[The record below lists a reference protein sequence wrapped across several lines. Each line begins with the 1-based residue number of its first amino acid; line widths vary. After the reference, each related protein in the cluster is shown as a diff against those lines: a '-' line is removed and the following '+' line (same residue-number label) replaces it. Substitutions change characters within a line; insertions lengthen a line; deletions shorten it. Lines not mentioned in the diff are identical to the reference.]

1 MKGYMG
7 KIARIDLTSGKTSI
21 EELKEEVARKYLG
34 GKGLGAY
41 LLYYSL
47 RPHTEPCEP
56 GNILIFAAGP
66 LTGTSFPTASRGAVI
81 TRSPLTGTF
90 LDSYAGG
97 LFGPCIKYSGFDGL
111 MITGKATSP
120 VYLMVDNGKCSI
132 QDASPLWGLSTSETE
147 TRLIGELKQA
157 DRDKM
162 SIASV
167 GPGAENGVRFSGIV
181 TDRRMFGRGGA
192 GTVMG
197 SKNLKAIVLKGENR
211 IEVADESGFKTV
223 VKSCQQKIAEH
234 PMTKRGGQFRRFG
247 TMDTVDLT
255 QETGTLPTRNWQEN
269 TFDHAEQITG
279 TAFLKYV
286 TRSRACYLCPIG
298 CSRDTKALVGGSEY
312 VTEGPEYETIFAFG
326 SNCAIEDPSFIIAA
340 DKLCDEYG
348 IDSISCGG
356 VIGFAMECF
365 ERGLLP
371 ERETGGLD
379 LSFGNGEA
387 LLELIH
393 LIGKREGIGR
403 LLSEGVKI
411 ASEKIEGSSRF
422 AMHVKGLE
430 PPGYDPR
437 GMKGQA
443 LTYALSDRG
452 ACHLRSNTLRTELLG
467 LPQPVDRYGYE
478 GKAAMVRE
486 LQLTYVIFDSLI
498 GCAFGGFAITQKDY
512 VDGVAA
518 LTGWPFI
525 LKELRQIAERTWNL
539 TRLFNVREGF
549 TRKDDTLP
557 LRLFEEA
564 SSKGP
569 SKGQVVDRIAFE
581 KMLDEYYQIVGWDTL
596 TGRPTE
602 KKLIELGIESL
613 G

>member
-7 KIARIDLTSGKTSI
+7 KIARIDLTSGKASI

-47 RPHTEPCEP
+47 RPHTEPCDP

-66 LTGTSFPTASRGAVI
+66 LTGTSFPTASRGSVI

-120 VYLMVDNGKCSI
+120 VYLVVDNGRCSI
-132 QDASPLWGLSTSETE
+132 HDARHLWGLSTSETE

-518 LTGWPFI
+518 LTGWPFT

-581 KMLDEYYQIVGWDTL
+581 KMLDDYYQIVGWDRL
-596 TGRPTE
+596 TGSPTE